1 MAGLSLVDMVREECR
16 KDNNTRFER
25 SPRYANVFAS
35 IMRNCM
41 VRKYLLDGIESIDVR
56 EIELLMA
63 IGITNDEG
71 LTIRESINDVRD
83 CLDALC
89 NIMYEKK
96 TKK

>member
-1 MAGLSLVDMVREECR
+1 MASISLVDMVREECR

-25 SPRYANVFAS
+25 SPRYANIFAS

-83 CLDALC
+83 CLDTLC
-89 NIMYEKK
+89 GIVDRIRSKK
-96 TKK
+96 